1 MLKVAKAMIPQLQ
14 GQFGEQMAEDM
25 EMRGSINA
33 GEDQMGLI
41 DQDKS
46 INIQHIAGVVEQGEI
61 ERLRRLIFRSTKGK
75 SYMYI

>member
-1 MLKVAKAMIPQLQ
+1 
-14 GQFGEQMAEDM
+14 MAEDM

-33 GEDQMGLI
+33 GDDQMGLI